1 MSKILK
7 ALIVE
12 DSECD
17 ALLLLGHLKRGGYD
31 TTSLRVDSASDLEA
45 ALSGRE
51 WDIVFSDHNMPQF
64 SSREALEIVRA
75 HDADIPFLI
84 VSGSIG
90 EDVAVASMK
99 AGAQDYLMKGNL
111 TRLVSAVDRE
121 LKDAEDRRARKVA
134 ERALLVR
141 EEELRIAREVQQLLF
156 PISMPSVDGYDIA
169 GASCPADAT
178 GGDYYDVIVRPNND
192 IYVIVGDVTGHGLGP
207 ALLMTD
213 VRAYL
218 RALVLADRTLED
230 LMTLV
235 RHLLLEDLGSDRFIT
250 MVINRFTPG
259 EGVMDVINA
268 GHPTGYILASG
279 GGIKTELSATVP
291 ALGVDAEVD
300 RLESC
305 KVRLEA
311 GELAVFLTDGILE
324 ACSPAGEEFG
334 VPRLLGILQRE
345 RDRPAAEI
353 IRILFDEV
361 RKFGSPEG
369 IQDDITAVIIKRSS

>member
-31 TTSLRVDSASDLEA
+31 TTSLRVDSASDLVA

-134 ERALLVR
+134 EHALMAR

-156 PISMPSVDGYDIA
+156 PISMPVIGGYDIA

-178 GGDYYDVIVRPNND
+178 GGDYYDVIVRPNHD

-218 RALVLADRTLED
+218 RALVLEDRPLED

-235 RHLLLEDLGSDRFIT
+235 RHLLLEDLGNDRFIT
-250 MVINRFTPG
+250 MVIARFTPG

-268 GHPTGYILASG
+268 GHPTGYILAPG
-279 GGIKTELSATVP
+279 GGIKNELNAAFP
-291 ALGVDAEVD
+291 ALGVDAEVEH
-300 RLESC
+300 LVSC
-305 KVRLEA
+305 KVRVEA